1 VEVIAA
7 GGSPAIRAIQQAT
20 QTILIV
26 MATTYKAV
34 VQGFVASLA
43 HLGWGNTT
51 GVSYLGAELAV
62 IQPYSRPTKAAG

>member
-1 VEVIAA
+1 VKVIVA

-20 QTILIV
+20 QTILIA
-26 MATTYKAV
+26 MATTYEAV

-43 HLGWGNTT
+43 HLGGNTT
-51 GVSYLGAELAV
+51 GVSYLGAKLAV